1 MDGDFLEQVV
11 YTFKILTFI
20 HLYTLK
26 LLYLFVRL
34 LTLK

>member
-1 MDGDFLEQVV
+1 MDGDFLEQV